1 MMTDPRLPGSAANTT
16 DRSLALHR
24 HALRARRLRSPTI
37 STKYG
42 GKLQYFKCAFDP
54 TRSASTLA
62 ADPVRSTSD
71 RYGNIQLL
79 AQTPQTVDH
88 GTDAM
93 PVDPSTAIISHA
105 IQLAIAPVFLLTGIA
120 GLLGVMATRLGRIID
135 RARSFEKTWP
145 SLNANA
151 RAAARVEMD
160 NLERR
165 RRVCS
170 WSINYC
176 TSAALLVCLVIVALF
191 VEEFFATNLQWLA
204 GALFVGAMLAVICG
218 LVCFL
223 REVYLATHTIS
234 IDHTLFE

>member
-1 MMTDPRLPGSAANTT
+1 
-16 DRSLALHR
+16 
-24 HALRARRLRSPTI
+24 
-37 STKYG
+37 
-42 GKLQYFKCAFDP
+42 
-54 TRSASTLA
+54 
-62 ADPVRSTSD
+62 
-71 RYGNIQLL
+71 L
-79 AQTPQTVDH
+79 AQTTQIADH
-88 GTDAM
+88 EAHAM
-93 PVDPSTAIISHA
+93 PVEPSTAVITHA

-120 GLLGVMATRLGRIID
+120 GLLAVMATRLGRIID
-135 RARSFEKTWP
+135 RARSFETTW
-145 SLNANA
+145 SGLNANA
-151 RAAARVEMD
+151 RAAARVEMG

-176 TSAALLVCLVIVALF
+176 TSAALLVCLVIVTLF

-204 GALFVGAMLAVICG
+204 GALFVAAMVAVICG